1 MRRYS
6 QAGQIGLNDG
16 FDRMRT
22 AVENDL
28 AWWDKRGDYPYDA
41 ILLHGAY
48 SDNVAGTKH
57 IAQSVTEWARHYAYP
72 KVVLCANNDFFAY
85 IEKNFADKIPTVRG
99 DGGSWWEDGAGSTAL
114 ETAVNRVAHQDVI
127 AAEAA
132 WAVVQRNDPKV
143 AVPRDEFDRTWDN
156 ILLFDE
162 HTWGAHNSI
171 GQPTLDFVARQWA
184 VKAAYATAAKSSAD
198 RLLEHGWKRWGPWW
212 MRRRGRCWCSIPRAH
227 PHGGGGGGDS
237 AGQVHCRWR
246 ESNRA
251 PAGDAGGPAGG
262 GRVKFLAEDVPAV
275 GYKTYR
281 WRRRRTGRRPSR
293 VRGVSTARCS
303 RTTFTA

>member
-1 MRRYS
+1 
-6 QAGQIGLNDG
+6 
-16 FDRMRT
+16 MRT
-22 AVENDL
+22 AVENDWL
-28 AWWDKRGDYPYDA
+28 VGQAGDYPYDA

-162 HTWGAHNSI
+162 HTWGAHN
-171 GQPTLDFVARQWA
+171 R
-184 VKAAYATAAKSSAD
+184 SASP
-198 RLLEHGWKRWGPWW
+198 RWTSWPGS
-212 MRRRGRCWCSIPRAH
+212 GR
-227 PHGGGGGGDS
+227 
-237 AGQVHCRWR
+237 
-246 ESNRA
+246 
-251 PAGDAGGPAGG
+251 
-262 GRVKFLAEDVPAV
+262 
-275 GYKTYR
+275 
-281 WRRRRTGRRPSR
+281 
-293 VRGVSTARCS
+293 
-303 RTTFTA
+303 